1 MRLTISK
8 AFSLSAF
15 FILLGFAISLTASSV
30 ALQRLKIGG
39 PAYDK
44 IVAGKDLVADILPPP
59 AYIIEAYLEAH
70 LALREPEGATAHFQR
85 LQQLKSD
92 YLARRD
98 FWTKSEILPEELK
111 SLVARSDV
119 EVQKFWRS
127 AEQSLATAVKSH
139 NQAGAARAMT
149 ELSDAYNAHRAIVDE
164 MVVKANEF
172 SSQAEAGA
180 AFETTLFL
188 SLMFGSAA
196 LVFLSMWGTLRYLRR
211 KSCQPL
217 GALAAYL
224 KQLVNGRYDEKA
236 PYTGNSDEIGE
247 VARAVDVFRE
257 ALIEREQNRLRAE
270 EDERRRHEERRQI
283 QEQAIDD
290 ERQLVC
296 ASIGAGLAE
305 LSSKNLAYRMSNDL
319 PESYGKLQYDFNAA
333 IEHLE
338 RAVAVVKLGIG
349 GIDSGA
355 DAIASAAADLAGQ
368 AQQQAEGLE
377 RACSAMN
384 EITESA
390 RQIAAG
396 AGDANKI
403 VGATR
408 TEAEE
413 SGAVVRRAVDA
424 ISQIEKS
431 SQSIAQIIAVVDEI
445 AFQTNLL
452 ALNAGVEAARAGEA
466 GRGFAVVASEV
477 RALAQRS
484 AEAAKEIK
492 TLISASSTE
501 VEQGVELVGLTGKAL
516 EKIVAH
522 VFDLERAVSNIA
534 GSAREQATSL
544 EDINSVVA
552 QIDQNTQK
560 NAQMAEEM
568 TVASRAFQEETSNLA
583 LTVKDFQLTQ
593 EASAPARGAA
603 ARSAAPVVAMK
614 TVGKGGAAVAPRR
627 DEWEEF

>member
-1 MRLTISK
+1 
-8 AFSLSAF
+8 
-15 FILLGFAISLTASSV
+15 
-30 ALQRLKIGG
+30 
-39 PAYDK
+39 
-44 IVAGKDLVADILPPP
+44 
-59 AYIIEAYLEAH
+59 
-70 LALREPEGATAHFQR
+70 
-85 LQQLKSD
+85 
-92 YLARRD
+92 
-98 FWTKSEILPEELK
+98 
-111 SLVARSDV
+111 
-119 EVQKFWRS
+119 
-127 AEQSLATAVKSH
+127 
-139 NQAGAARAMT
+139 MT

-164 MVVKANEF
+164 MVIKANEF

-180 AFETTLFL
+180 ASEATLFL

-196 LVFLSMWGTLRYLRR
+196 LVFLCMWGTMRYLRR

-224 KQLVNGRYDEKA
+224 KQLVDGRYDEKV
-236 PYTGNSDEIGE
+236 PYTDNSDEIGE

-270 EDERRRHEERRQI
+270 EDERRRTEERRLI
-283 QEQAIDD
+283 QEQAIEA

-305 LSSKNLAYRMSNDL
+305 LSSKNLAYRMSKDL
-319 PESYGKLQYDFNAA
+319 PESYGKLQQDFNAA
-333 IEHLE
+333 IEDLE
-338 RAVAVVKLGIG
+338 KAVAVAKSGIG
-349 GIDSGA
+349 AIDSGSE
-355 DAIASAAADLAGQ
+355 AIASTAGELAGQ
-368 AQQQAEGLE
+368 AQQQAEGLD
-377 RACSAMN
+377 RASSAMH

-390 RQIAAG
+390 KGIVAF

-403 VGATR
+403 VGVTR
-408 TEAEE
+408 VEAEE
-413 SGAVVRRAVDA
+413 SGAVVRRTVEA

-492 TLISASSTE
+492 SLISASSTE
-501 VEQGVELVGLTGKAL
+501 VAQGVELVGLTGKAL
-516 EKIVAH
+516 EKIVAQ

-534 GSAREQATSL
+534 ASAKEQAASL

-568 TVASRAFQEETSNLA
+568 TVASRALREETSNLA
-583 LTVKDFQLTQ
+583 VTVKDFQLTQ
-593 EASAPARGAA
+593 DAPASARGAG
-603 ARSAAPVVAMK
+603 ARRAAPVIAMK
-614 TVGKGGAAVAPRR
+614 TIGRGGAATAPQR